1 MRRTER
7 VIGDTWVFLSP
18 GDPSRP
24 CSRYLVQKWWEAAR
38 ERAGLAG
45 IAGLGWHALR
55 RKFASELK
63 HTPLRDVCAL
73 GGWKTAETV
82 LTCYQRPDE
91 VTMREALRER
101 RALADR

>member
-1 MRRTER
+1 MQN
-7 VIGDTWVFLSP
+7 
-18 GDPSRP
+18 
-24 CSRYLVQKWWEAAR
+24 CCEAAR
-38 ERAGLAG
+38 KRAGLAK
-45 IAGLGWHALR
+45 IPRLGWHSLR

-91 VTMREALRER
+91 VTMREALAGR
-101 RALADR
+101 RALAER